1 MAAGVAAAW
10 ETTVAAAAAD
20 DCDTDKVASC
30 AGRRNVTFGND
41 WRDTMQGMWPIKV
54 KDHGGPAELGIQR
67 RGECDG
73 DGACDGDQTGMTSG
87 LLKINKGIKRT
98 T

>member
-1 MAAGVAAAW
+1 M
-10 ETTVAAAAAD
+10 
-20 DCDTDKVASC
+20 
-30 AGRRNVTFGND
+30 R
-41 WRDTMQGMWPIKV
+41 GMWPIKV